1 MYYLGNQL
9 GFDSAQP
16 DFLWTKHFLDSHGVF
31 VKPVFKETDGNLS
44 CTHSKSVGFCFLI
57 LFNFAAPKNDKIMLE
72 DKPTRTELSELG
84 EFGLID
90 LLTKN
95 ITLKNK
101 SSVKGVGDDA
111 SVIDYGSK
119 QTLITKDLLIE
130 GVHFDLTYM
139 PLKHLGYK
147 AVVVNLSDIVA
158 MNGTPKQIIV
168 GIGASNRFSI
178 EALEEIYEGIYLA
191 CDKYNVDL
199 VGGDTVSSTSGLF
212 ISVTAIGEAKK
223 EDIVYRNS
231 AKKGD
236 LLFVSGDLG
245 AAYAGL
251 LLLER
256 EKEVYKADPNMQPD
270 LDGYDY
276 ILGRQLKPEARTD
289 VLKLFKDA
297 GVKPTSM
304 IDISDGLASEML
316 HLCHDSGLGGAI
328 YEEKIPVDITTADVA
343 EEFEIDPT
351 TCAMN
356 GGEDYELLFTVSQE
370 DFEKLKDVDGIS
382 VIGHMTD
389 KNEGVNLISRSG
401 TLVPIEAQGWDA
413 FFKK

>member
-1 MYYLGNQL
+1 MQRYLKIQSHFCIIL
-9 GFDSAQP
+9 PP
-16 DFLWTKHFLDSHGVF
+16 D
-31 VKPVFKETDGNLS
+31 
-44 CTHSKSVGFCFLI
+44 
-57 LFNFAAPKNDKIMLE
+57 KNNKTMLE
-72 DKPTRTELSELG
+72 DKPVRTELSEIG

-90 LLTKN
+90 VLTKN
-95 ITLKNK
+95 IILKNK

-111 SVIDYGSK
+111 AVINYSNK

-130 GVHFDLTYM
+130 GVHFDLTYV

-147 AVVVNLSDIVA
+147 SVVVNLSDIVA
-158 MNGTPKQIIV
+158 MNGTPRQVII
-168 GIGASNRFSI
+168 GIGASSRFSV
-178 EALEEIYEGIYLA
+178 EALEEFYKGIYLA
-191 CDKYNVDL
+191 CEKYNVDI
-199 VGGDTVSSTSGLF
+199 VGGDTVSSASGLV
-212 ISVTAIGEAKK
+212 ISVTAIGEVKK
-223 EDIVYRNS
+223 DDVVYRS
-231 AKKGD
+231 GAKKGD

-245 AAYAGL
+245 GAYTGL

-256 EKEVYKADPNMQPD
+256 EKSVFKADPNMQPD

-276 ILGRQLKPEARTD
+276 ILGRQLKPEARMD
-289 VLKLFKDA
+289 VLKLLKDA

-304 IDISDGLASEML
+304 IDVSDGLASEML

-328 YEEKIPVDITTADVA
+328 YEEKIPVDITTVNAA

-356 GGEDYELLFTVSQE
+356 GGEDYELLFTVSQS
-370 DFEKLKDVDGIS
+370 DYEKLKDVEGLS
-382 VIGHMTD
+382 VIGYMAD

-401 TLVPIEAQGWDA
+401 TLVPVEAQGWDA

>member
-1 MYYLGNQL
+1 
-9 GFDSAQP
+9 
-16 DFLWTKHFLDSHGVF
+16 
-31 VKPVFKETDGNLS
+31 
-44 CTHSKSVGFCFLI
+44 
-57 LFNFAAPKNDKIMLE
+57 MLE
-72 DKPTRTELSELG
+72 DKPTRTELAEIG
-84 EFGLID
+84 EFGIID

-95 ITLKNK
+95 ISLKNK

-111 SVIDYGSK
+111 AVIDNGDK

-147 AVVVNLSDIVA
+147 AAVVNLSDIVA
-158 MNGTPKQIIV
+158 MNGTPRQLIV
-168 GIGASNRFSI
+168 GIGASNRFSV
-178 EALEEIYEGIYLA
+178 EALEEIYKGIYLA
-191 CDKYNVDL
+191 CEKYNIDV
-199 VGGDTVSSTSGLF
+199 VGGDTVSSVSGLF
-212 ISVTAIGEAKK
+212 LSVTAVGEAKK
-223 EDIVYRNS
+223 EDITYRNS

-256 EKEVYKADPNMQPD
+256 EKEVYKADPKMQPD

-289 VLKLFKDA
+289 VLKLLKEA

-316 HLCHDSGLGGAI
+316 HLCHDSDLGGAI
-328 YEEKIPVDITTADVA
+328 YEEKIPIDVTTTGVA
-343 EEFEIDPT
+343 EEFKIDPT

-356 GGEDYELLFTVSQE
+356 GGEDYELLFTISQN
-370 DFEKLKDVDGIS
+370 DYEKLKNIKGLS
-382 VIGHMTD
+382 VIGHMAD

-401 TLVPIEAQGWDA
+401 TVVPIEAQGWDA

>member
-1 MYYLGNQL
+1 
-9 GFDSAQP
+9 
-16 DFLWTKHFLDSHGVF
+16 
-31 VKPVFKETDGNLS
+31 
-44 CTHSKSVGFCFLI
+44 
-57 LFNFAAPKNDKIMLE
+57 MLE

-101 SSVKGVGDDA
+101 SSIKGVGDDA
-111 SVIDYGSK
+111 AVIDYGSK

-223 EDIVYRNS
+223 EDVVYRNS

-256 EKEVYKADPNMQPD
+256 EKEVYKADPSMQPD
-270 LDGYDY
+270 LDGHDY

-289 VLKLFKDA
+289 VLKLLKDM

-328 YEEKIPVDITTADVA
+328 YEEKIPVDITTAGVA

-356 GGEDYELLFTVSQE
+356 GGEDYELLFTISQE

-389 KNEGVNLISRSG
+389 KSEGVNLISRSG
-401 TLVPIEAQGWDA
+401 TVVPIEAQGWDA